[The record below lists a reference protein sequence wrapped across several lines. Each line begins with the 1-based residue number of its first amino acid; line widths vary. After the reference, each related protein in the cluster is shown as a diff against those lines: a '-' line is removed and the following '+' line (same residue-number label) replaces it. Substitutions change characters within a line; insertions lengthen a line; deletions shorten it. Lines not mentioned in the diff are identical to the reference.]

1 MVMVI
6 LIYHYTDLILYDTYL
21 CIFYRIELA
30 EVEFAIS
37 SHIDVKKV
45 VVIVKDERL
54 VAFVSM
60 NINNSIKGQS
70 IYESS
75 SSSSTLLYDKI
86 INHTKKTLPHY
97 MIPKTVIQIKD
108 EFPKTANGK
117 LDKLTLA
124 TMVDDNISISPSMLL
139 NSRADINNNSNYD
152 DYVDKNL
159 KSTTI
164 INGNMSMA
172 AFLIK
177 SVKRINNQDST
188 LHSSFAAVG
197 IDSLAAVMFKN
208 NLSQSFGELR

>member
-1 MVMVI
+1 VNVLSKPI
-6 LIYHYTDLILYDTYL
+6 IIYDIYL
-21 CIFYRIELA
+21 CIICRIELA

-37 SHIDVKKV
+37 SHPDVKQV

-60 NINNSIKGQS
+60 NINSSLKGQS
-70 IYESS
+70 IYEST
-75 SSSSTLLYDKI
+75 SSSTLLYDKI
-86 INHTKKTLPHY
+86 VKHTKKTLPHY

-139 NSRADINNNSNYD
+139 NSRADINNNNNNNNN
-152 DYVDKNL
+152 NL
-159 KSTTI
+159 KSTSVN
-164 INGNMSMA
+164 NGNMSMA

-208 NLSQSFGELR
+208 NLSQSLGELR

>member
-1 MVMVI
+1 MI

-21 CIFYRIELA
+21 CIFCRIELA

-37 SHIDVKKV
+37 SHTDVKQV

-54 VAFVSM
+54 VAFVSL
-60 NINNSIKGQS
+60 NINNSLKGQS

-75 SSSSTLLYDKI
+75 SSSSSTLLYDTIVK
-86 INHTKKTLPHY
+86 HTKKTLPHY
-97 MIPKTVIQIKD
+97 MIPKTVIHIKD

-124 TMVDDNISISPSMLL
+124 TMVDDHISISPCMLL
-139 NSRADINNNSNYD
+139 NSHADNNNNNNNYD

-164 INGNMSMA
+164 NKNGNMSMA
-172 AFLIK
+172 TFLIK

-208 NLSQSFGELR
+208 YLSQSLGEFK